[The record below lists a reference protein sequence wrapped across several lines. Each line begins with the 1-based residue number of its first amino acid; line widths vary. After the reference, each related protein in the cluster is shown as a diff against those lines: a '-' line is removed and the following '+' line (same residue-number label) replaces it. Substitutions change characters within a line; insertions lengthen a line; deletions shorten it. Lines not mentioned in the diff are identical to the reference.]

1 MKKSLLVLL
10 FAVALVVPAVAEN
23 MWVGGS
29 LGFNTTSPKE
39 GKSTSSFSIQ
49 PEFGYN
55 LNEKMGLGIDLGY
68 GYEKAVDTLR
78 TISVSPFVRY
88 EMFKIGDF
96 SFLAKGSIFYS
107 NEKYDDA
114 DTKYTSYGIII
125 VPVVTYSINKT
136 WSIDATIDFASIS
149 FEHRKCDD
157 LNIEDNTFG
166 IRGNNGNLASIG
178 FSYHF

>member
-1 MKKSLLVLL
+1 MKKSLLALL

-39 GKSTSSFSIQ
+39 GDSTSSFSIQ

-55 LNEKMGLGIDLGY
+55 LDEKMGIGIDLGY
-68 GYEKAVDTLR
+68 GYEKNDDTVT
-78 TISVSPFVRY
+78 TISVSPFIRY

-96 SFLAKGSIFYS
+96 SFLAKGSIFYNS
-107 NEKYDDA
+107 EKYDDA
-114 DTKYTSYGIII
+114 DIQYTSYGIRI

-136 WSIDATIDFASIS
+136 WSIDAILDFASIS
-149 FEHRKCDD
+149 FENRKCDD
-157 LNIEDNTFG
+157 LDIENNTFG
-166 IRGNNGNLASIG
+166 IRGNSGNLASIG